1 MTTIS
6 LLGCGW
12 LGTPLANKLSNSEYS
27 VNVSSSTPRPFSNE
41 RLSPYVIRLPE
52 CISPHFFECE
62 VLIIMVPFKRRFLD
76 PSQYLDMI
84 MSIHPYLS
92 TKIKQIIFTSSTM
105 VYQANNHRV
114 NEDSPID
121 EGDRA
126 QVLTQ
131 VERFLLDLPA
141 IKTTILR
148 LGGLYGPH
156 RDIGQFALK
165 KKVILGDH
173 PVNLIHQDD
182 CIAIISALLK
192 QPYHGILNAVGNV
205 HPTRYDLYRHFL
217 DETALSQ
224 IKFISDPTQSYKIV
238 DNTKLKRLLNFKFK
252 NDLPF

>member
-1 MTTIS
+1 MSTIS

-12 LGTPLANKLSNSEYS
+12 LGTPLANRLSASGYS
-27 VNVSSSTPRPFSNE
+27 VKVSSSTQRLFSNE
-41 RLSPYVIRLPE
+41 TLSPYVIRLPE
-52 CISPHFFECE
+52 CIDSHFFDCQ

-84 MSIHPYLS
+84 MSIHPYIS

-105 VYQANNHRV
+105 VYQATNQRV

-121 EGDRA
+121 DGDRA

-165 KKVILGDH
+165 KKVIMGNH

-192 QPYHGILNAVGNV
+192 QPYHGILNAVGNA
-205 HPTRYDLYRHFL
+205 HPTRYDLYHQVL
-217 DETALSQ
+217 DNTSLSQ
-224 IKFISDPTQSYKIV
+224 IKFVNDPTLSYKIV